1 MTRKNPA
8 AVSLGRRGGK
18 ATARKLTPEQ
28 RSASA
33 RHAVLARIRKLGQT
47 PRKTAA
53 KNKSAQGIDNVAL
66 R

>member
-8 AVSLGRRGGK
+8 AVLLGRKGGK

-47 PRKTAA
+47 PRKTA
-53 KNKSAQGIDNVAL
+53 KNKSAQPIDNVAV